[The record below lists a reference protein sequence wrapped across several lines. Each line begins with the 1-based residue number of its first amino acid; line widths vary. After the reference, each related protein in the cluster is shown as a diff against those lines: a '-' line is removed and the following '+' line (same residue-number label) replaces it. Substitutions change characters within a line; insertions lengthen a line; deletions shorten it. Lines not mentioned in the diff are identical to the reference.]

1 MNSEKK
7 FDKILQES
15 VDSAFSLLGEK
26 SKTAIYLYLKN
37 KFMITE
43 QDIPKRLEDF
53 SDALEQLFGLGARHL
68 EILIMKELNEKI
80 SSTYTWEGPSWLV
93 PDLTFRKYVILM
105 ELSYNDRG
113 KIGDFEIVVEDEE
126 KQQNEY

>member
-37 KFMITE
+37 KFMITK